1 MSIWKSI
8 GSFFSSLFQ
17 KKESIKVETVSTNDK
32 QQEDTVVEEI
42 TEPVVIETDTDK
54 DDTVEITEDVSDTVI
69 DNDITIDKITIDD
82 SDNSEES
89 VKEESLA
96 AKKLYSN
103 VCVFLD
109 PGHTDKTP
117 GKRSPDNRLYE
128 WKYNREIVK
137 MIESELDK
145 LGIEHWNSHPE
156 DSWADSSH
164 NTDSKDLVLRCQ
176 RINKK
181 YTEVRANNKKAFMIS
196 VHVNAAGS
204 GDWYNATGWS
214 AYTTKGQNNSDKLA
228 DCLYDAA
235 EEILVPLRK
244 KLRTDKSDGD
254 RDNESNFY
262 IIKYSN
268 CVCALTEN
276 FFMDN
281 KDDVDFLLSDKG
293 KETIVKVHIEGIKKY
308 TEKYC

>member
-17 KKESIKVETVSTNDK
+17 KKESITTKTNDK
-32 QQEDTVVEEI
+32 QQEDTVVKEI
-42 TEPVVIETDTDK
+42 TEPIVIKTDTDK
-54 DDTVEITEDVSDTVI
+54 DVTVEITEDVSDTMI
-69 DNDITIDKITIDD
+69 DNNITIDKITIDD
-82 SDNSEES
+82 YDNLEEP
-89 VKEESLA
+89 VKEESMTEN
-96 AKKLYSN
+96 KSYSN

-109 PGHTDKTP
+109 QGHTDQTL
-117 GKRSPDNRLYE
+117 GKRSPDNSLYE

-156 DSWADSSH
+156 DSWVDSSH

-176 RINKK
+176 RINNK
-181 YTEVRANNKKAFMIS
+181 YSEVRANNKTAFMIS
-196 VHVNAAGS
+196 VHVNAAGN

-235 EEILVPLRK
+235 EEILVPLGK
-244 KLRTDKSDGD
+244 KLRTDNSDGD

-262 IIKYSN
+262 IIKYIN

-293 KETIVKVHIEGIKKY
+293 KESIVKVHIEGIKKY
-308 TEKYC
+308 IEKYC

>member
-17 KKESIKVETVSTNDK
+17 KKESITTETVSTNDK
-32 QQEDTVVEEI
+32 QQEDTVVKEI
-42 TEPVVIETDTDK
+42 TKPVVIETDTDK
-54 DDTVEITEDVSDTVI
+54 DVTVEITEDMSDT

-82 SDNSEES
+82 SDNPEEP
-89 VKEESLA
+89 VKEESLTA
-96 AKKLYSN
+96 NKSYSN

-109 PGHTDKTP
+109 QGHTDKTL
-117 GKRSPDNRLYE
+117 GKRSPDNSLYE

-156 DSWADSSH
+156 DSWVDSSH

-176 RINKK
+176 RINNK
-181 YTEVRANNKKAFMIS
+181 YSEVRANNKTAFMIS
-196 VHVNAAGS
+196 VHVNAAGN

-235 EEILVPLRK
+235 EEILVPLGK
-244 KLRTDKSDGD
+244 KLRTDNSDGD

-293 KETIVKVHIEGIKKY
+293 KESIVKVHIEGIKKY
-308 TEKYC
+308 IEKYC